1 MGSCWTEENSV
12 ILLKEMIK
20 TRNSMFLQFREQLQF
35 REPPV
40 GYLFVSGFNK
50 AAYIIAPAMVFSSVH
65 KTHGNERGQALFDW

>member
-1 MGSCWTEENSV
+1 
-12 ILLKEMIK
+12 
-20 TRNSMFLQFREQLQF
+20 MFLQF

-65 KTHGNERGQALFDW
+65 KTHGNERGQALFNW

>member
-1 MGSCWTEENSV
+1 
-12 ILLKEMIK
+12 
-20 TRNSMFLQFREQLQF
+20 MFLRFREQLQF

>member
-20 TRNSMFLQFREQLQF
+20 TRNSMFLQF

-65 KTHGNERGQALFDW
+65 KTHGNERGQALFNW